1 MPLLFLRKKTLLIKS
16 ASMKNVIFLR
26 FFQVVGSCHL
36 NILHQIVLQTI
47 DQGIKFNLSQGSQ
60 KQTLTNASTFLK

>member
-1 MPLLFLRKKTLLIKS
+1 
-16 ASMKNVIFLR
+16 MKNVIFLR